1 MDDCEHC
8 DVKKVDKYFEG
19 KTWYITR
26 LTGSTKKST
35 LCKLSPAATSFGQLA
50 EKKKNSLWQF
60 VCIYELFISDRARS
74 FKVAGILNMV
84 TL

>member
-50 EKKKNSLWQF
+50 EKKKLFVTICLYLWA
-60 VCIYELFISDRARS
+60 IYIW
-74 FKVAGILNMV
+74 
-84 TL
+84 